1 MNITKKQAEDFVHFG
16 EDHYLN
22 FKMLKD
28 MNYLYWGA
36 AWLLWVPY
44 VVAGRGLVPCVIL
57 TLLALIYNIAFCI
70 LKSKLVKKTYRLRFL
85 TNTISYSYLYLIAY
99 LFTIF
104 FINASDVG
112 ITLRQSIELTLCF
125 VAFPILNIIF
135 TLRAIK
141 KNAFSKE
148 KPKKSVGAVGWSIG
162 AGLVGMSLGR
172 IFDPYLSQKQ
182 AVVLV
187 IFIVELLLLLFS
199 LATHNI
205 LRVYFA
211 CKYNIVAS
219 VEGETVSEALV
230 YDYSKNKLG
239 ILILKIILKVFVAIV
254 AIVMLYGINKVS

>member
-1 MNITKKQAEDFVHFG
+1 MKITRNQAEDFVHFG

-36 AWLLWVPY
+36 AWLLWILY

-57 TLLALIYNIAFCI
+57 TMLALIYNIAFCV
-70 LKSKLVKKTYRLRFL
+70 LKSDLVKKTYRLRFL
-85 TNTISYSYLYLIAY
+85 TNTILYSYLYLITY
-99 LFTIF
+99 FFTIS

-125 VAFPILNIIF
+125 VIFPILNIIF

-141 KNAFSKE
+141 KNAFNKE
-148 KPKKSVGAVGWSIG
+148 KPKKSVGAVRWSIG
-162 AGLVGMSLGR
+162 AGFAGISLGR
-172 IFDPYLSQKQ
+172 ILDPYLSQKQ
-182 AVVLV
+182 AVALV
-187 IFIVELLLLLFS
+187 VVIVELLLLLFS
-199 LATHNI
+199 LAIPNV

-211 CKYNIVAS
+211 YKYDIVAS
-219 VEGETVSEALV
+219 VEGKTTSEALFC
-230 YDYSKNKLG
+230 DASKTKLG
-239 ILILKIILKVFVAIV
+239 IRILKIILKVFVVVV